1 MRLAEKVGLHEIV
14 AARVRLPGD
23 AGSNPAGKAATVVA
37 GMAAGADSIDDLNLV
52 RHGGMP
58 ALFDQVYAP
67 STLGAFLRTFTH
79 GHVRQLHA
87 AARTVL
93 GRLAGAAPLL
103 TSVEALCFV
112 DVDSMLR
119 RVYGKQKQGAAFG
132 HTKVGG
138 YNVRLR
144 GLHPLLATIS
154 TPLSAPVIAAARL
167 RAGNAASARGAAAL
181 VAEAI
186 NTARACG
193 ATGEI
198 VVRMDSAFYSRNSLW
213 AVRRGGA
220 RFSVTARMDA
230 KVQAACQIIGDDKW
244 VDIKYPQAIWDEDQQ
259 VWISDAQIAETTY
272 TAFESTRQAI
282 TARLIVR
289 RVKRLDRNQVC
300 GQEELFAA
308 YRYHAVFTDSPF
320 ILVQAEAQHRGHAV
334 IEQVNADLINGP
346 LAHLPSGRFAA
357 NAAWLMLATIA
368 HNLTRAA
375 GTLAAPALAKARG
388 ATIRTHII
396 NVAARV
402 ASHARHT
409 TLHLPQRWPWQQAW
423 ENLFTATHPPPA

>member
-1 MRLAEKVGLHEIV
+1 MRLAEQVGLREVV
-14 AARVRLPGD
+14 AAKVRLPGD

-58 ALFDQVYAP
+58 ALFDEVYAP

-79 GHVRQLHA
+79 GHVRQLCA
-87 AARTVL
+87 AAREVL
-93 GRLAGAAPLL
+93 PRLAGAAPLL
-103 TSVEALCFV
+103 PSIEALCFV

-138 YNVRLR
+138 YHVRLR

-167 RAGNAASARGAAAL
+167 RAGNAASARGAAPL
-181 VAEAI
+181 IAEAI

-193 ATGEI
+193 ASGEI

-220 RFSVTARMDA
+220 RFSVTARMDT
-230 KVQAACQIIGDDKW
+230 KVQTACHAIGEDKW
-244 VDIKYPQAIWDEDQQ
+244 VDIKYPQAIWDDDQQ

-272 TAFESTRQAI
+272 TAFEATRQAI

-289 RVKRLDRNQVC
+289 RVKRLDTNQIS
-300 GQEELFAA
+300 GQQELFAA

-320 ILVQAEAQHRGHAV
+320 TLAQAEAAHRGHAV

-357 NAAWLMLATIA
+357 NGAWLMLAAIA

-375 GTLAAPALAKARG
+375 GTLASKALGKARG
-388 ATIRTHII
+388 ATIRTQII

-402 ASHARHT
+402 ASHARHL
-409 TLHLPQRWPWQQAW
+409 TLHLPLRWPWQQAW
-423 ENLFTATHPPPA
+423 ENLFTATRPPPT